1 MLLAGKVVSLNDALK
16 PTTSPLV
23 TPQDLSRAASASFYH
38 LRDASLQGCAC
49 RGLACFAARAD
60 NPARWAQACI
70 QQPAAYCLGQCH
82 HAPAVGGEAPA
93 AAVTA
98 HVRDPVLLG
107 NLLRGG
113 ARDIGTYQ
121 SFGGGEGLRNALRT
135 FSGKVIA
142 EIEASGLRGRGGA
155 GFPAARK
162 WWAVAKAAAAQ
173 KYLVVNADEGDPGSF
188 SDRLLLENDPFR
200 LIEACV
206 IAAHA
211 TGASEGI
218 IYLRKE
224 YPDARVVLERAIE
237 QARLVG
243 WLGRN
248 IMGCAIDF
256 DLRIHIGEG
265 SYVCGEETSLLNS
278 LEGRR
283 PEVRLR
289 LPHITE
295 HGLHG
300 QPTLV
305 SNVETLCAV
314 PWIMQHGGARYAGLG
329 CSQSRGTKLLSL
341 NSLFNRPGLYEVEFG
356 ISLREIV
363 EELGGGLRR
372 GVLKGVMVGGPLAG
386 LVPPALLDTPLGY
399 EELQAIGCALGHGG
413 IIAFADDTSI
423 AEIVAQ
429 VFRFGARE
437 SCGKCTPCHLGAPEL
452 ATAFEAVLAGE
463 KIPVARWHAL
473 IDALE
478 ATSLCGHGRGLAEF
492 ARAIERHYPEEL
504 ARCFA

>member
-1 MLLAGKVVSLNDALK
+1 MK
-16 PTTSPLV
+16 PD
-23 TPQDLSRAASASFYH
+23 DLSHAAGRSFYH
-38 LRDASLQGCAC
+38 LADTSLDGYAC
-49 RGLACFAARAD
+49 QGLACFAARAD
-60 NPARWAQACI
+60 HPQRWTQACS
-70 QQPAAYCLGQCH
+70 QQPVVYCLGQCH
-82 HAPAVGGEAPA
+82 HAPSAFGENHDVATGVHSREA
-93 AAVTA
+93 
-98 HVRDPVLLG
+98 VLLG
-107 NLLRGG
+107 NIARGG

-121 SFGGGEGLRNALRT
+121 SMGGGEGLRSALRT

-142 EIEASGLRGRGGA
+142 EIDASGLRGRGGA

-162 WWAVAKAAAAQ
+162 WQAVAKAAAAQ

-211 TGASEGI
+211 TGASAGI

-224 YPDARVVLERAIE
+224 YPAARAILE
-237 QARLVG
+237 AAINQARHVG

-256 DLRIHIGEG
+256 DLSLHVGEG

-289 LPHITE
+289 PPQITE

-300 QPTLV
+300 LPTLV

-314 PWIMQHGGARYAGLG
+314 PWIMEHGGARYAELG
-329 CSQSRGTKLLSL
+329 CSGSRGTKLLSL

-372 GVLKGVMVGGPLAG
+372 GELKGVMVGGPLAG
-386 LVPPALLDTPLGY
+386 LVPPALLDTPFAY
-399 EELQAIGCALGHGG
+399 EELQAIGCAVGHGG
-413 IIAFADDTSI
+413 IIAFADDMSI
-423 AEIVAQ
+423 ADIVAQ

-437 SCGKCTPCHLGAPEL
+437 SCGKCTPCHLGTPEL
-452 ATAFEAVLAGE
+452 ATAFEAVLAGG
-463 KIPVARWHAL
+463 KMPASRWQAL

-492 ARAIERHYPEEL
+492 ARAIERHYAEEL
-504 ARCFA
+504 AQCFA